1 MQGDR
6 LPQHQASGQHLRQQ
20 DRLVLNQRTP
30 ALCAPA
36 AGSCICFPGSEDWTY
51 PPGPTVPHRAP
62 LSHLSQAGGRDLA
75 SAHGTHNRST
85 REHVRAD
92 ERHQG
97 HHAAQDWGNTPGPR
111 AGSVST
117 SVPPPPTVSRPE
129 CSPALPQ
136 LHLGRTPV
144 GSHPCA
150 QQSCPDWSRG
160 SCNPSCADSG
170 RRAVTAVHSRGPGGQ
185 SPGESS
191 D

>member
-1 MQGDR
+1 MDVT
-6 LPQHQASGQHLRQQ
+6 PHL
-20 DRLVLNQRTP
+20 
-30 ALCAPA
+30 
-36 AGSCICFPGSEDWTY
+36 
-51 PPGPTVPHRAP
+51 HM
-62 LSHLSQAGGRDLA
+62 
-75 SAHGTHNRST
+75 
-85 REHVRAD
+85 EHVIVLH
-92 ERHQG
+92 E
-97 HHAAQDWGNTPGPR
+97 NTYVLMNSTKATMQPRIGATPCGPR
-111 AGSVST
+111 AGPVST

-136 LHLGRTPV
+136 LHPGGTPV